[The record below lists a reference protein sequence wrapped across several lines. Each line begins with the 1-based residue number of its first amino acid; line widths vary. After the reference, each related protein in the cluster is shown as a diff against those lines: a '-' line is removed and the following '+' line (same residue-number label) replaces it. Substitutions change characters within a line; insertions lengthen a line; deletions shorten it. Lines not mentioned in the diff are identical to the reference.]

1 MDFCTLEELDDGM
14 HFWTINRS
22 TSAFK
27 DFYSFRVV
35 GIRGTPGGDAPG
47 RTLRLP
53 PGSMKQRHVVQ
64 DAGVDLG
71 RHWRAGVP
79 SRKLR

>member
-1 MDFCTLEELDDGM
+1 MMACISEP
-14 HFWTINRS
+14 S
-22 TSAFK
+22 T
-27 DFYSFRVV
+27 VV
-35 GIRGTPGGDAPG
+35 QVPSKTSIHWDSWYPGGDAPG

-71 RHWRAGVP
+71 RH
-79 SRKLR
+79 